1 MPVQFAMQA
10 NYVSFSANIQLR
22 NLSSV
27 IKLKYITLLQRR
39 EGEKDKPRVCHLRRR
54 RRRDFCVAV
63 TAAAQ
68 GPPSPPCIQRGH
80 RCCRRRLAGAAAAVH
95 EPPPRR
101 PDQEK
106 G

>member
-54 RRRDFCVAV
+54 RRRAFCVAV

-68 GPPSPPCIQRGH
+68 GRRRRRAFQRRRRAGSPSPPPPPP
-80 RCCRRRLAGAAAAVH
+80 RRA
-95 EPPPRR
+95 PPRR

>member
-1 MPVQFAMQA
+1 MQA
-10 NYVSFSANIQLR
+10 KYVSFSANIQLR

-54 RRRDFCVAV
+54 AFCVAV

-68 GPPSPPCIQRGH
+68 GPPSPPCIQR
-80 RCCRRRLAGAAAAVH
+80 RRRAGVAVAAAASQG
-95 EPPPRR
+95 PPPRR

>member
-54 RRRDFCVAV
+54 RRRAFCVAV

-68 GPPSPPCIQRGH
+68 GPPSPPCIQRR
-80 RCCRRRLAGAAAAVH
+80 RCAGVAVAAAAAASQG
-95 EPPPRR
+95 PPPRR